1 MLLCLRSS
9 LLLVYYVAME
19 FPNPFKKH
27 IEDTFE
33 EAVKNT
39 SDSAAT
45 TIVDELRETGGSSP
59 VRVSLGEAP
68 AGFKPE
74 NFDAAVIGRVY
85 VALAGR
91 VPCAGSVT
99 LEAGKPP
106 QKTSGPPYL
115 NQPKPQGSDIVY
127 TPLQ

>member
-1 MLLCLRSS
+1 
-9 LLLVYYVAME
+9 ME

-45 TIVDELRETGGSSP
+45 TIVDELNETGGSSP

-68 AGFKPE
+68 SGIQPE
-74 NFDAAVIGRVY
+74 DFDAAVIGRVY
-85 VALAGR
+85 GALAGR
-91 VPCAGSVT
+91 VPCAGSVA

-115 NQPKPQGSDIVY
+115 KQPKPQGSDIVY